1 MTKETRP
8 FTKVYDDILRTSTI
22 KDLEGTERS
31 FTLTNRMIYSRLL
44 VRFYFFKES
53 GSEYFDTNKD
63 IAESLG
69 IDEKT
74 VSRGLK
80 FLQEVG
86 LISVKKIKWRNFPK
100 NVYTDVKDITFNIKQ
115 KRKPAKAIPDKTK
128 SDQDLMLVV
137 APAPVVCYDF
147 EDEND
152 PPF

>member
-1 MTKETRP
+1 MAKETRP

-86 LISVKKIKWRNFPK
+86 LISVKKVKWRNFPK
-100 NVYTDVKDITFNIKQ
+100 NVYTNVKDITFNTKQ
-115 KRKPAKAIPDKTK
+115 KRKPAKVTIDKTK
-128 SDQDLMLVV
+128 SDQVSSLVV
-137 APAPVVCYDF
+137 APVYSICYDF

>member
-22 KDLEGTERS
+22 KDSEGTERS

-53 GSEYFDTNKD
+53 GSDYFDTNKD

-86 LISVKKIKWRNFPK
+86 LISVKKVKWRNFPK
-100 NVYTDVKDITFNIKQ
+100 NVYTNVKDITFNTKQ
-115 KRKPAKAIPDKTK
+115 KRKPTKATIDKTK
-128 SDQDLMLVV
+128 SDQDSLLQV
-137 APAPVVCYDF
+137 APAPVICYDF
-147 EDEND
+147 DDEND

>member
-86 LISVKKIKWRNFPK
+86 LISVKKVKWRNFPK
-100 NVYTDVKDITFNIKQ
+100 NVYTNVKDITFNTKQ
-115 KRKPAKAIPDKTK
+115 KRKPAKATIDKTK
-128 SDQDLMLVV
+128 SDQELPLVV
-137 APAPVVCYDF
+137 APVSSICYDF
-147 EDEND
+147 EDENG